1 MGLRRVLSS
10 FAVAGLV
17 AGLTACGGR
26 AASTRSASDK
36 ASGMT
41 VSIAGD
47 QVTLKRTS
55 SSASGTAGAAGQISC
70 TDDYTKLVAAK
81 AQPAPSQPW
90 YAATLITWPDKAK
103 STTATLSHELTG
115 EPDLCIA
122 QSSDQQTSVVM
133 YFNPD
138 IKAKIEKQQT
148 DTARQQQASQADAAL
163 KGAAQAAV
171 QAAAGGKFP
180 ETAALVQAL
189 TGQGLYVKTADTEGG
204 RDRDRDD
211 LRDRRRHDG
220 QAARARD
227 QGGRRQGHHA
237 HAEDHRRPEGLD
249 RRVALPQPSLTTAVQ
264 VFPPSVERRISP
276 PATEA

>member
-10 FAVAGLV
+10 FAVAGIV
-17 AGLTACGGR
+17 AGLTACGGEEPQ
-26 AASTRSASDK
+26 THSASDK

-103 STTATLSHELTG
+103 TTTATLSHELTG

-148 DTARQQQASQADAAL
+148 DTARQQQAGQADAAV

-171 QAAAGGKFP
+171 QAAAAGGKFP

-189 TGQGLYVKTADTEGG
+189 TAQGLYVKAADTK
-204 RDRDRDD
+204 
-211 LRDRRRHDG
+211 
-220 QAARARD
+220 AA
-227 QGGRRQGHHA
+227 
-237 HAEDHRRPEGLD
+237 
-249 RRVALPQPSLTTAVQ
+249 
-264 VFPPSVERRISP
+264 
-276 PATEA
+276 ATETGTIYVIGEDTTDKQLVLAIKAADGKVTTLTQKTTGDPKVSTDG

>member
-10 FAVAGLV
+10 CAAAGLV
-17 AGLTACGGR
+17 AGLTACGGEEPQ
-26 AASTRSASDK
+26 TRSASDK

-47 QVTLKRTS
+47 QVTLKRAS

-103 STTATLSHELTG
+103 ATTATLSHELTG
-115 EPDLCIA
+115 DPDLCIA

-148 DTARQQQASQADAAL
+148 DTARQQQAAQADAAL

-171 QAAAGGKFP
+171 QGVSGGKFP

-189 TGQGLYVKTADTEGG
+189 TGQGLYVKTADTK
-204 RDRDRDD
+204 
-211 LRDRRRHDG
+211 
-220 QAARARD
+220 AA
-227 QGGRRQGHHA
+227 
-237 HAEDHRRPEGLD
+237 
-249 RRVALPQPSLTTAVQ
+249 
-264 VFPPSVERRISP
+264 
-276 PATEA
+276 ATETGTIYVIGEDTTDKQLVLAIKGADGKVTTLTQKTTGDPKVSTGG